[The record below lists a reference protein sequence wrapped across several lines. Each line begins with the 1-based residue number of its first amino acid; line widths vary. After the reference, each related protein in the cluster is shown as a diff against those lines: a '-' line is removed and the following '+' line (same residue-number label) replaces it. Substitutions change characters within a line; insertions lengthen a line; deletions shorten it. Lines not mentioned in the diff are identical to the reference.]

1 MPKSQTNHISIF
13 RVNSMAAVEA
23 SVFGSTVP
31 MSAVFGLVVQ
41 DDELQTALDRVA
53 TLDFTMLKTKVCRD
67 ERMTAEDVEEI
78 ENLYRKFLALN
89 MRYPDRKICPT
100 GPIDLMWHYHILDT
114 RAYER
119 DCMALFGNLLHHF
132 PYFGMRG
139 EQDKQHLEIAFAMSV
154 ELFIRHFGIDPTRGD
169 TMARS
174 CSSQN
179 CP

>member
-1 MPKSQTNHISIF
+1 MTNVIESVSG
-13 RVNSMAAVEA
+13 RVM
-23 SVFGSTVP
+23 P
-31 MSAVFGLVVQ
+31 MSAAANLVEQ
-41 DDELQTALDRVA
+41 DEALQAMLEKAAALD
-53 TLDFTMLKTKVCRD
+53 LTMLKTKICRD
-67 ERMTAEDVEEI
+67 ENMTAEEVNEI
-78 ENLYRKFLALN
+78 DDLYRKFLALN

-100 GPIDLMWHYHILDT
+100 GPIDLIWHYHILDT

-119 DCMALFGNLLHHF
+119 DCIALFGRLLHHF

-139 EQDKQHLEIAFAMSV
+139 EQDKQDLENTFATSV